1 MNNKTKQKLILCSCL
16 VTVLALYSNLPHSLE
31 SPMPPVVQSSDPV
44 NYDRL
49 GTKIFAPKKPTKR
62 SNDEAL
68 ERYLTQ
74 YN

>member
-1 MNNKTKQKLILCSCL
+1 MNNKAKQKLIVCTCL
-16 VTVLALYSNLPHSLE
+16 VMGLALYSNLPHTLDA
-31 SPMPPVVQSSDPV
+31 PVHPIVESSDPV
-44 NYDRL
+44 DYDRL

-68 ERYLTQ
+68 ERYLTP